1 MEDIRCKQCGRSV
14 SEETVACPYCGCSIM
29 EQWLDKAEAGDAD
42 AQNFVAWRY
51 HEGDGVEQSDDE
63 AAHWW
68 QRAADQGHI
77 PATNSLG
84 ACYRR
89 GTGKTRNDDI
99 AFDLFLKAARQGY
112 ATAQFNMG
120 GCYKNGYG
128 VLKMYDE
135 AAKWYKLAADQGD
148 KPAIEVLEKMK
159 KDGLIPEEDEDSDVE
174 YYQAH
179 GDHIDAIM
187 DTDKFLSQYFSLCV
201 QKAEVHKIT
210 DTKVSDEEGEN
221 RPSKVASLV
230 YGSNDLKFM
239 TLIASGE
246 KSNNIITMY
255 PYMKGYACDVVVKRV
270 IEWGNKIEATIV
282 FDIGDREYA
291 CFATE
296 YFYNKD
302 KYIPGRKATL
312 SLAAIG
318 MKVEPGMKGFDFNG
332 QKAVDFLS
340 KVGEKPDY
348 DEQGNVKP
356 LHFSMETTALYLR
369 TDKATPDAAQFQS
382 PATNIRHCELLDIPF
397 IKCDINITNPDE
409 PCLVPLYFRREFFPN
424 IKQDS
429 PVAGWLWLTGQI
441 EDDEM
446 ETQD

>member
-14 SEETVACPYCGCSIM
+14 SEETVVCPYCGCSLM
-29 EQWLDKAEAGDAD
+29 EQWLEKAEAGDAD

-51 HEGDGVEQSDDE
+51 HEGNGVEQSDDE
-63 AAHWW
+63 AARWW
-68 QRAADQGHI
+68 QLAADQGHI

-84 ACYRR
+84 ACYSD
-89 GTGKTRNDDI
+89 GKGKPKNYDI
-99 AFDLFLKAARQGY
+99 SFDLCLKAARQGY
-112 ATAQFNMG
+112 ATAQYNVG
-120 GCYKNGYG
+120 ASYYNGQG
-128 VLKMYDE
+128 VLQMYDE
-135 AAKWYKLAADQGD
+135 AVKWHKLAAAQGYQPSID
-148 KPAIEVLEKMK
+148 ALKNME
-159 KDGLIPEEDEDSDVE
+159 KDGLIPEDEDSDVE
-174 YYQAH
+174 YYQGH

-187 DTDKFLSQYFSLCV
+187 HTDKFFSQYFSLCV

-210 DTKVSDEEGEN
+210 DTKVSDEEGES

-230 YGSNDLKFM
+230 YGSEDLKFM
-239 TLIASGE
+239 TLIASGKE
-246 KSNNIITMY
+246 SNNIITMY
-255 PYMKGYACDVVVKRV
+255 PYMKGYACDVVIQHV
-270 IEWGNKIEATIV
+270 IEWENQIEATIV

-291 CFATE
+291 CFATD
-296 YFYNKD
+296 YYYNKN
-302 KYIPGRKATL
+302 KYIPGRKARL

-318 MKVEPGMKGFDFNG
+318 MKVEPGKKGFDFNG
-332 QKAVDFLS
+332 QETIDFLA

-348 DEQGNVKP
+348 DEQGNIKP
-356 LHFSMETTALYLR
+356 LHFSTEKLVSYLR
-369 TDKATPDAAQFQS
+369 TDDATPDAGQFQS

-409 PCLVPLYFRREFFPN
+409 PCFVPLYFREEFFPN

-441 EDDEM
+441 EDDVV